1 MRNFSVRHIWLETML
16 KSILSDKQED
26 LLKQERQW
34 LAELQVIL
42 AKLGASQED
51 QKTLTQSIQQLDE
64 LFLLVVVGEFNSGKS
79 AFINA
84 LLGQPL
90 LREGVTPTTSQIN
103 LLKFDEISQRQ
114 AQDAHL
120 HLFTEP
126 IDLLRQISIVD
137 TPGTNAIIKEHQA
150 ITEEFVPRSDLVLF
164 ITSADRPFT
173 ESERIFLTQIEAWG
187 KKIVFVI
194 NKIDMFSS
202 EAELGEVIN
211 FVRENAIILLGT
223 APDIFAVSARLALQ
237 AKQGDPTH
245 WVRSGFEP
253 LEVFIHDTLDE
264 TSRLRL
270 KFLNPLGVGDRLVT
284 KYAEITTNRLALL
297 ADDFETLANLER
309 QLEVYRQDMIRDFQ
323 FRLADIENILYSME
337 KRGNAYFDQTMRLA
351 NIFDLL
357 NKNRIQKGFEQQVVA
372 DTPQAIEQRVNEMID
387 WLVNAD
393 LNQWHAVM
401 NYLEQR
407 KQEYQEQMIGEMGG
421 TFRYDREHLI
431 DSVGKA
437 SQQVVETYDKS
448 LEAEKMAESAQLA
461 VAGTA
466 AAELG
471 AIGLGAIVTI
481 LATTAAADV
490 TGILA
495 ASVLAALGF
504 FVIPARKRAAKK
516 EMMGRVAALR
526 IQLTSALTTQFD
538 KELNR
543 GLQRINEA
551 IAPYTRFVRAEQEKL
566 QQTQAELIEAQRTQG
581 RLRAEIEAAL

>member
-1 MRNFSVRHIWLETML
+1 MI
-16 KSILSDKQED
+16 KSILTNKQEG

-42 AKLGASQED
+42 SKLGASPED
-51 QKTLTQSIQQLDE
+51 QTTLTRSIQQLDE

-90 LREGVTPTTSQIN
+90 LKEGVTPTTSQIN
-103 LLKFDEISQRQ
+103 LLKFGEVSQRQ
-114 AQDAHL
+114 AQDAHSHVL
-120 HLFTEP
+120 TEP
-126 IDLLRQISIVD
+126 IELLRQISIVD

-173 ESERIFLTQIEAWG
+173 ESERTFLSQIESWG
-187 KKIVFVI
+187 KKIVFII
-194 NKIDMFSS
+194 NKIDIFDT
-202 EAELGEVIN
+202 EEEVTEVVN
-211 FVRENAIILLGT
+211 FVRQNATKLLGT
-223 APDIFAVSARLALQ
+223 TPDIFSISARQALQ
-237 AKQGDPTH
+237 AKRGDPAQ
-245 WVRSGFEP
+245 WPRSGFEP
-253 LEVFIHDTLDE
+253 LETFIHDTLDE

-270 KFLNPLGVGDRLVT
+270 KFLNPLGVGDRLVN
-284 KYAEITTNRLALL
+284 KYSEITKNRLTLL
-297 ADDFETLANLER
+297 ADDFETLSNLER
-309 QLEVYRQDMIRDFQ
+309 QLGVYRQDMTRDFQ
-323 FRLADIENILYSME
+323 FRLADIENILYNME
-337 KRGNAYFDQTMRLA
+337 KRGNAFFDETMRLA

-357 NKNRIQKGFEQQVVA
+357 NKGRIQQSFESRVVA
-372 DTPQAIEQRVNEMID
+372 DTPQAIEQRVIEMID

-407 KQEYQEQMIGEMGG
+407 RQEYQEQMIGDVGG

-437 SQQVVETYDKS
+437 AEKVVETYNKS
-448 LEAEKMAESAQLA
+448 LEAQKIAESAQFA
-461 VAGTA
+461 VAETA
-466 AAELG
+466 AVEIG
-471 AIGLGAIVTI
+471 AIGLGAIISV

-495 ASVLAALGF
+495 ASLVAALGL
-504 FVIPARKRAAKK
+504 FVIPARRRAAKK
-516 EMMGRVAALR
+516 EMTERVAALR
-526 IQLTSALTTQFD
+526 IQLTNALTTQFE

-543 GLQRINEA
+543 SLQRINEA

-566 QQTQAELIEAQRTQG
+566 QETQAELTEAERTQG
-581 RLRAEIEAAL
+581 RLRAEIEAVL